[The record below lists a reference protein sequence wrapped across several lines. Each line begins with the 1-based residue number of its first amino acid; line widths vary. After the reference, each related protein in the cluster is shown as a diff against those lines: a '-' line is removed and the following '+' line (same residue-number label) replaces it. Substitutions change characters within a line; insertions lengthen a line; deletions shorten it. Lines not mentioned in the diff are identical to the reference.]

1 MIMTLEITAILGN
14 SFGGYQFKIRH
25 CDSEVLKRIKAE
37 TIKVMREKGYNV
49 NNIKGH
55 LEKE

>member
-1 MIMTLEITAILGN
+1 MTLEITAILGN